1 MEIIKIEIID
11 FEIIKMKVTMKMMVH
26 KDLVVR
32 NHFYFEI
39 LQIKFQIEV
48 DSMMNEEIEMVVVFK
63 IIMIEKMVEIIHDAV
78 DLVIVVVHEEVIKIY
93 RLNDCL
99 SMFFFSRSRWF

>member
-48 DSMMNEEIEMVVVFK
+48 DSMVNEEIEMVVVVFK

-78 DLVIVVVHEEVIKIY
+78 DLVIVVVHEEVNQNLQIK
-93 RLNDCL
+93 RLSIDV
-99 SMFFFSRSRWF
+99 FFF